1 MKLPAA
7 FPQEAMIVVKD
18 PREQM
23 PLDVSPF
30 RFEYGTLHAGDYSVK
45 HLEHLIAAERKGL
58 NDLLMCTGTDRQRFE
73 NCVQRLLG
81 YPCRGLFIES
91 TWQEIEAGAW
101 RSKITPA
108 AVLGSLIGWAAR
120 GIPIFMCGDHERC
133 GRYVARF
140 LFTCAR
146 RQWELCRGLAAGI
159 LDDAPVGELEI
170 AQ

>member
-18 PREQM
+18 PREQLA
-23 PLDVSPF
+23 LDVSPF
-30 RFEYGTLHAGDYSVK
+30 RFEFATLQAGDYSVK
-45 HLEHLIAAERKGL
+45 FLEHIIAAERKSL
-58 NDLLMCTGTDRQRFE
+58 PDLLMCIGQERTRFE
-73 NCVQRLLG
+73 NCIQRLLG
-81 YPCRGLFIES
+81 YPHRGLFIES
-91 TWQEIEAGAW
+91 TWQEIEAGQW
-101 RSKITPA
+101 RSKITSA
-108 AVLGSLIGWAAR
+108 AALGSLIGWAAR

-159 LDDAPVGELEI
+159 LDYAPAELEP